1 MIWLTL
7 VSLLILTVMVRHNW
21 ATNKNTIFLGLLLG
35 FVSLYCLTHYWM
47 AIDFQPTLAAI
58 FFNHFTPFYLVTGP
72 LLFWYVRGVLKDEFF
87 WKNTDWY
94 HLIPFFIQVI
104 AISPYTLGNSFD
116 SKVEMIQE
124 LNANPARMAEMRFNF
139 IFSTSQN
146 SLIRLGL
153 FLIYLIASFSQIVGH
168 LKREKTPISITLQR
182 SVVVRWLIYL
192 HISLLVMLVLYL
204 VFLYRF
210 GADTSF
216 LITPQSATLQTI
228 IAALLIINNLS
239 LLLFPELLFGII
251 RSRPSATKQTNSGAS
266 KTGSTHK
273 SSKNISQVPFKDQA
287 YFAELG
293 KRFKTYMKAE
303 QPYLAKGFDL
313 SQASSALQVPQHH
326 LTLCIREVFDDNFS
340 GVRNAYRV
348 RYSKKLLKDPE
359 LSQKTI
365 DAIADESGF
374 SSRTSFYKAFDR
386 ETGMSPAD
394 YRK

>member
-1 MIWLTL
+1 MVWLIL
-7 VSLLILTVMVRHNW
+7 VSLLVLIVMVYYNW
-21 ATNKNTIFLGLLLG
+21 STNKNTIFLGLLLG
-35 FVSLYCLTHYWM
+35 LVSLYCLTHYWM
-47 AIDFQPTLAAI
+47 AIDFQPFLSAI

-72 LLFWYVRGVLKDEFF
+72 LLYWYVRGVLKDEFI

-94 HLIPFFIQVI
+94 HLIPFFIQLI
-104 AISPYTLGNSFD
+104 AIVPYTFGNSFD
-116 SKVEMIQE
+116 SKVEIIQQ
-124 LNANPARMAEMRFNF
+124 LNTNPARIAEMRFNF

-153 FLIYLIASFSQIVGH
+153 FLIYLLASFSQIVGH
-168 LKREKTPISITLQR
+168 LKREKTPIGITLQR

-216 LITPQSATLQTI
+216 LKTPQSATLQTI
-228 IAALLIINNLS
+228 IATLLIINNLS

-251 RSRPSATKQTNSGAS
+251 RSHPSANKQTNSGAKKAS
-266 KTGSTHK
+266 SAQK
-273 SSKNISQVPFKDQA
+273 SSKKKSQVPFKDQA

-293 KRFKTYMKAE
+293 KRFKTYMNEEK
-303 QPYLAKGFDL
+303 PYLAKDFDL
-313 SQASSALQVPQHH
+313 SQASIALQVPQHH

-394 YRK
+394 YRR